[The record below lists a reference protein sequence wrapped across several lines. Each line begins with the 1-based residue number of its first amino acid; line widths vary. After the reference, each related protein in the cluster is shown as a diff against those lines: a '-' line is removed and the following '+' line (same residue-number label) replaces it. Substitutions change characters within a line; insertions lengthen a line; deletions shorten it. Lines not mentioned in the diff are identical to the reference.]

1 MTEMILSRF
10 SNHSNMKVTLNYRKE
25 KWKENKYE
33 KTKQCATKNP
43 MGQ

>member
-1 MTEMILSRF
+1 MTEIILSSF
-10 SNHSNMKVTLNYRKE
+10 SNHSNMKVKFNYRKK